1 MIFYLRPVN
10 VREEDDYRLQSF
22 SYPRLFS
29 IYSYYR
35 MLEFFNMNHIVW
47 IILYETYASGN
58 LYHLKWLHR
67 RWWRSSET
75 KCVGDKF
82 EMLVTDSVTII
93 KPPT

>member
-22 SYPRLFS
+22 SYPRWFS

-47 IILYETYASGN
+47 IILYEISNSDNN
-58 LYHLKWLHR
+58 LTSCWD
-67 RWWRSSET
+67 SSAAVENLLVE
-75 KCVGDKF
+75 KRKF
-82 EMLVTDSVTII
+82 G
-93 KPPT
+93 